1 MDFSVFLPGHWFDQS
16 KPPEQLYRELIL
28 EAQLAE
34 ELDFRAVWLA
44 EHHFNNY
51 VAQPGPLQLAAMI
64 ADRTERLHIGIAV
77 LVVTFHH
84 PLRLAGE
91 LAQLDVLAKG
101 RLEVAIGRGAFP
113 WEAQQMGI
121 HQTDQENR
129 DYCKEHLLV
138 LAKTLRA
145 RMQAVDHE
153 GSHWKFS
160 NVTIIPPT
168 ATSSSPRFWVAA
180 QQPGS
185 VPWAVACCL
194 DAGLTPMIFCSQLR
208 RPFALVRQMLDALKE
223 SLADAKQTSGVGN
236 GGARIALNQMM
247 HLAPSVDQARK
258 EATAALYPLN
268 RGIHNMVAA
277 AGDARQYIRNGIV
290 TEESSRC
297 DPTEDELLDNVII
310 GDPETVVAQIHK
322 YRECGVDDLS
332 LHFNFGQPHELVTR
346 SMRLF
351 ARSVLPLL
359 R

>member
-1 MDFSVFLPGHWFDQS
+1 MDFSVFLPGHWLDQS

-34 ELDFRAVWLA
+34 ELGFRSVWLA

-64 ADRTERLHIGIAV
+64 ADRTERIHIGIAV

-121 HQTDQENR
+121 HQEDQENR
-129 DYCKEHLLV
+129 EYCKEHLLV
-138 LAKTLRA
+138 LAKTLRS

-153 GSHWKFS
+153 GSYWKFA

-168 ATSSSPRFWVAA
+168 ATPSSPQFWVAA
-180 QQPGS
+180 QRPDS
-185 VPWAVACCL
+185 VPWAVASCL
-194 DAGLTPMIFCSQLR
+194 DAGLSPMIFCSQLR
-208 RPFALVRQMLDALKE
+208 RPFALVGQMLNVFKA
-223 SLADAKQTSGVGN
+223 SLAEGERTRGVGSD
-236 GGARIALNQMM
+236 GARFALNQMV
-247 HLAPSVDQARK
+247 HIAPSVDQARK
-258 EATAALYPLN
+258 EAAMALYPLS
-268 RGIHNMVAA
+268 RGIHNMMAA
-277 AGDARQYIRNGIV
+277 VGDARRYIRNGIV
-290 TEESSRC
+290 TEESPRP
-297 DPTEDELLDNVII
+297 DPTEDELLDNAIV
-310 GDPETVVAQIHK
+310 GDPDTAVEHIRK

-332 LHFNFGQPHELVTR
+332 LHFSFGQPHEFVTR

-351 ARSVLPLL
+351 STSVLPVLQ
-359 R
+359 